1 MQSHG
6 LIISLA
12 SVPKQN
18 RHCIVGSSRTLPSK
32 PIRRPPK
39 AEVCVVVV
47 PIGDDTSSSTF
58 GGEASLGGEAY
69 PSWDIIDKGRLPLL
83 LHSSMNAPQE
93 RNTANRTCPGL
104 MTSIIIVRRRRRRTK
119 KREEETVCV
128 CALIRERGGAEFVW
142 RIFESAQ
149 KMFDLLKKEERETT
163 T

>member
-104 MTSIIIVRRRRRRTK
+104 MTSIVQNEK
-119 KREEETVCV
+119 SMVV
-128 CALIRERGGAEFVW
+128 VFGCARADGIW
-142 RIFESAQ
+142 RIESAKNVQ
-149 KMFDLLKKEERETT
+149 NV
-163 T
+163 

>member
-39 AEVCVVVV
+39 AEVVVVV

-58 GGEASLGGEAY
+58 GCGEASGGEAY
-69 PSWDIIDKGRLPLL
+69 PSWDIIDGRLPLL
-83 LHSSMNAPQE
+83 LHNSMNAPQE

-104 MTSIIIVRRRRRRTK
+104 MTSIVQNEK
-119 KREEETVCV
+119 SMVV
-128 CALIRERGGAEFVW
+128 VFGCARADGIW
-142 RIFESAQ
+142 RIESAKNVQ
-149 KMFDLLKKEERETT
+149 NV
-163 T
+163 

>member
-18 RHCIVGSSRTLPSK
+18 RHCIVVGSSRTLPSK
-32 PIRRPPK
+32 PSRRPPK

-69 PSWDIIDKGRLPLL
+69 PSWDIIDGRLPLL

-128 CALIRERGGAEFVW
+128 CALIKRERGGGGNLCGEFL
-142 RIFESAQ
+142 S
-149 KMFDLLKKEERETT
+149 KNKKFLT
-163 T
+163 